1 MPTLWGR
8 ITLAALL
15 TVAATPAA
23 AHAEAFRFDARFA
36 LDPVSRLEAAP
47 SNSLKIPP
55 LSVAL
60 SVATPLALTS
70 MGGGLLALSG
80 YPSEVNA
87 VSVMGMAVGAMAP
100 LALGAGQAYGGDP
113 QRGFWVGLGAYGML
127 AGSLLLSLGAASVVD
142 SRPMSSGGRSA
153 GSGAGLLALSI
164 GGAMTA
170 GYTIWALLD
179 AYQTS
184 VRHNASISDGSRD

>member
-8 ITLAALL
+8 IALATLL

-23 AHAEAFRFDARFA
+23 AHAEAYRLDARFDLEPA
-36 LDPVSRLEAAP
+36 SRLEAVP
-47 SNSLKIPP
+47 SNRLTIPP
-55 LSVAL
+55 LSVGL

-70 MGGGLLALSG
+70 LGGGLLAISG

-100 LALGAGQAYGGDP
+100 LALGAGQVYGGDP
-113 QRGFWVGLGAYGML
+113 ERGFWVGLGAYGMI

-142 SRPMSSGGRSA
+142 SQAMSPAGRSA

-184 VRHNASISDGSRD
+184 VRHNASVSDGSQD

>member
-1 MPTLWGR
+1 MPTLWDR

-15 TVAATPAA
+15 TAVATPAA
-23 AHAEAFRFDARFA
+23 AHAEVYRLDGRVA
-36 LDPVSRLEAAP
+36 LEPESRLEAAP
-47 SNSLKIPP
+47 SNRLTIPP
-55 LSVAL
+55 LSVGL

-87 VSVMGMAVGAMAP
+87 LSVMGMAVGAMAP

-113 QRGFWVGLGAYGML
+113 QRGFWVGMGAYGMI
-127 AGSLLLSLGAASVVD
+127 AGSLLLSFGAASAVD
-142 SRPMSSGGRSA
+142 SQAMSPGGRSA

-164 GGAMTA
+164 GGVMTA
-170 GYTIWALLD
+170 GYTIWALFD

-184 VRHNASISDGSRD
+184 VRHNASISEGSRD